1 MTAVRTRQTV
11 TANTTSAL
19 FSLRLPRKSRAPRA
33 HSRPQAAWRQA
44 WIAPRLL
51 RLRGCTKLTHGGAL
65 VVTNLNAWALWG
77 ALTPELF
84 TLCCRTREE
93 DTAVK
98 FHGTWLWHGRER
110 ERDIDHTYICGY
122 LHSFLI
128 ISLIS
133 DYCSLF
139 MAWQGIT

>member
-1 MTAVRTRQTV
+1 MTAVRIRQTV
-11 TANTTSAL
+11 AANTNSAL
-19 FSLRLPRKSRAPRA
+19 FLRLPRKSRAPRA
-33 HSRPQAAWRQA
+33 HSKPRAAWRLA

-51 RLRGCTKLTHGGAL
+51 RLRGCTKLTHRGAL

-84 TLCCRTREE
+84 TLCGRTRVEV
-93 DTAVK
+93 TAVK

-110 ERDIDHTYICGY
+110 ERDIDHTYIYGY
-122 LHSFLI
+122 LHPFLI

-133 DYCSLF
+133 DYCGVF